1 MTQSAMCI
9 PLWPALNGNTA
20 HLVMCPFAG
29 GSSSAFRH
37 WQAEQLADC
46 ALSLVTWPGRDRL
59 RHLEPLRSITQL
71 AAQPARPNSSR
82 ADMPTIAITSA
93 LLLNCAASANRA
105 CISPSSRW
113 RITFRWPAPVFWER
127 LPAAEKWC

>member
-9 PLWPALNGNTA
+9 PLWPARNGNTA

-46 ALSLVTWPGRDRL
+46 ALSLVTAGRDRL

-71 AAQPARPNSSR
+71 AA
-82 ADMPTIAITSA
+82 
-93 LLLNCAASANRA
+93 LLANELEASV
-105 CISPSSRW
+105 SPDTPLYSPGTAW
-113 RITFRWPAPVFWER
+113 GAGGV
-127 LPAAEKWC
+127 

>member
-9 PLWPALNGNTA
+9 PLWPARNGNTA

-46 ALSLVTWPGRDRL
+46 ALSLVTWPCAL
-59 RHLEPLRSITQL
+59 SL
-71 AAQPARPNSSR
+71 AAAVARFATGKLSNWL
-82 ADMPTIAITSA
+82 IARF
-93 LLLNCAASANRA
+93 L
-105 CISPSSRW
+105 W
-113 RITFRWPAPVFWER
+113 
-127 LPAAEKWC
+127 

>member
-9 PLWPALNGNTA
+9 PLWPARNGNTA

-29 GSSSAFRH
+29 GSSSPFRH

-71 AAQPARPNSSR
+71 AALLANELEASVSPDTP
-82 ADMPTIAITSA
+82 
-93 LLLNCAASANRA
+93 LLLARRLSAAAHACAVIVRQPRSRSLLAAGRCLAS
-105 CISPSSRW
+105 
-113 RITFRWPAPVFWER
+113 V
-127 LPAAEKWC
+127 AEPRYRPGGD

>member
-9 PLWPALNGNTA
+9 PLWPARNGNTA

-46 ALSLVTWPGRDRL
+46 ALSLVTSPGRDRL

-71 AAQPARPNSSR
+71 AALLANELEASVSPDTP
-82 ADMPTIAITSA
+82 
-93 LLLNCAASANRA
+93 LLLAGHSMGAQVAFETC
-105 CISPSSRW
+105 
-113 RITFRWPAPVFWER
+113 R
-127 LPAAEKWC
+127 LLEQRGLRHKD

>member
-9 PLWPALNGNTA
+9 PLWPARNGNTA

-59 RHLEPLRSITQL
+59 RHLEPLRNITQL
-71 AAQPARPNSSR
+71 AALLANELEASVSPDTP
-82 ADMPTIAITSA
+82 
-93 LLLNCAASANRA
+93 LLLAGHSMGAQ
-105 CISPSSRW
+105 
-113 RITFRWPAPVFWER
+113 V
-127 LPAAEKWC
+127 

>member
-9 PLWPALNGNTA
+9 PLWPARNGNTA

-71 AAQPARPNSSR
+71 AA
-82 ADMPTIAITSA
+82 
-93 LLLNCAASANRA
+93 LLANELKHPYRLTRRFY
-105 CISPSSRW
+105 SPGTAWGRRW
-113 RITFRWPAPVFWER
+113 RLKPADFWSNGGLR
-127 LPAAEKWC
+127 HKD